1 MRFAL
6 TALPVFAFV
15 FASSLMACTV
25 ETSSTPNQNTSSS
38 SSSSGSTPTAAT
50 LPFKASNV
58 KLDGVDAS
66 KLGDVVIADASCSI
80 DTESK
85 LISCI
90 DNDLVQYVVVEQPG
104 AGKIGMYVA
113 KSVRIEPNAGL
124 RTKGTYALAIV
135 ALDSFDVQG
144 KIDASAQ
151 TTYASAGG
159 FVTTGSDVRGGGQ
172 GGGFEASAK
181 NGAGGGSYCGMGGKG
196 GAIAGGTPAN
206 PGATYG
212 SASLIPLV
220 GGSGGGAGVVGGG
233 TGGGAVQL
241 VAGKTFTLGA
251 NALVT
256 VGGGGGGFVG
266 AASSQHG
273 GGGGSGG
280 AILIEA
286 PAATIQGSLLANGG
300 AGGAKESGMDAAVKI
315 DGMRATSD
323 TLTNGSQGG
332 EGSGNGDDNGSDAT
346 STEGD
351 NAPGGG
357 GGAGRIRVNTTSGN
371 SALSAKVLSPSA
383 NGPCTTEGT
392 LAL

>member
-1 MRFAL
+1 MRFVL
-6 TALPVFAFV
+6 TGL
-15 FASSLMACTV
+15 SLLILAGCTV
-25 ETSSTPNQNTSSS
+25 ESTSPSAPSAPSAPTAAPST
-38 SSSSGSTPTAAT
+38 SSSGSVVATAT

-66 KLGDVVIADASCSI
+66 KLGDVVIADANCTI

-85 LISCI
+85 LIGCI
-90 DNDLVQYVVVEQPG
+90 DNDLVAYVVVDQPG

-124 RTKGTYALAIV
+124 RTRGSYALAIV

-151 TTYASAGG
+151 SDYESAGG
-159 FVTTGSDVRGGGQ
+159 FRVVGSNARGGGE
-172 GGGFEASAK
+172 GGGFEGSAT
-181 NGAGGGSYCGMGGKG
+181 NGAGGGSFCGVGGKG
-196 GAIAGGTPAN
+196 AAIAGGTL
-206 PGATYG
+206 GAGGRPYG

-220 GGSGGGAGVVGGG
+220 GGSAGGAGVLNGG

-251 NALVT
+251 NALIT

-266 AASSQHG
+266 GASSQHG
-273 GGGGSGG
+273 AGGGSGG

-286 PAATIQGSLLANGG
+286 PQATLQGTLLANGG
-300 AGGAKESGMDAAVKI
+300 AGGSKSMGMDAAAKI

-323 TLTNGSQGG
+323 ELLHGSGGG
-332 EGSGNGDDNGSDAT
+332 EGSGNANDNGSDAT
-346 STEGD
+346 WVDGD

-371 SALSAKVLSPSA
+371 SALSAKVLSPNE
-383 NGPCTTEGT
+383 NGPCATEGT
-392 LAL
+392 LAQ